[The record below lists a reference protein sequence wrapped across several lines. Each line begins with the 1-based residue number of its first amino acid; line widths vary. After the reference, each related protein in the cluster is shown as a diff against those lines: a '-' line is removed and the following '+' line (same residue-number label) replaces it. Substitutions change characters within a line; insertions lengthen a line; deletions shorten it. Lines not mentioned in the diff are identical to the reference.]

1 MNFIYINRMSLV
13 KRGIITVLNIIWAV
27 LMVVGIVCAFLLN
40 KTDVLMDTIVSSANE
55 AVTFSIGLIG
65 VVALWCGLIKIL
77 EDAGAVEWLCQKMK
91 PVVTRIFPSTRYN
104 EKAQKAIITNISA
117 NFLGLGNGATPS
129 GIEAVSEMRNNTRDI
144 CLFLVINSAAIQLLP
159 STVIAMRAEAG
170 SLNPTDIL
178 LPTWIVS
185 IISLLSA
192 VAIFGIVYTVHRKL
206 RGSK

>member
-1 MNFIYINRMSLV
+1 M
-13 KRGIITVLNIIWAV
+13 LNIIWSI
-27 LMVVGIVCAFLLN
+27 LMIAGIISAFLLN
-40 KTDVLMDTIVSSANE
+40 KTDDLMDTFVSSAND

-65 VVALWCGLIKIL
+65 TVALWCGLIKIL
-77 EDAGAVEWLCQKMK
+77 EDAGAVEWLCRKLK
-91 PVVTRIFPSTRYN
+91 PVVTKIFPSTRHN

-129 GIEAVSEMRNNTRDI
+129 GIEAVSEMGNNTRDV

-170 SLNPTDIL
+170 SVNPTDIL

-185 IISLLSA
+185 VISLFSA
-192 VAIFGIVYTVHRKL
+192 VVIFAIVYAIQRKM
-206 RGSK
+206 RRVK

>member
-1 MNFIYINRMSLV
+1 M
-13 KRGIITVLNIIWAV
+13 LNIIWSI
-27 LMVVGIVCAFLLN
+27 LMIAGIISAFLLN
-40 KTDVLMDTIVSSANE
+40 KTDDLMDTFVSSAND

-65 VVALWCGLIKIL
+65 TVALWCGLIKIL
-77 EDAGAVEWLCQKMK
+77 EDAGAVEWLCRKLK
-91 PVVTRIFPSTRYN
+91 PVVTKIFPSTRHN

-129 GIEAVSEMRNNTRDI
+129 GIEAVSEMGNNTRDV

-170 SLNPTDIL
+170 SVNPTDIL

-185 IISLLSA
+185 VISLFSA
-192 VAIFGIVYTVHRKL
+192 VVIFAIFYAIQRKM
-206 RGSK
+206 RRVK

>member
-1 MNFIYINRMSLV
+1 M
-13 KRGIITVLNIIWAV
+13 LNIIWSI
-27 LMVVGIVCAFLLN
+27 LMIAGIISAFLLN
-40 KTDVLMDTIVSSANE
+40 KTDDLMDTFVSSAND

-65 VVALWCGLIKIL
+65 TVALWCGLIKIL
-77 EDAGAVEWLCQKMK
+77 EDAGAVEWLCRKLK
-91 PVVTRIFPSTRYN
+91 PVVTKIFPSTRHN

-129 GIEAVSEMRNNTRDI
+129 GIEAVSEMGNNTRDV

-170 SLNPTDIL
+170 SANPTDIL

-185 IISLLSA
+185 VISLFSA
-192 VAIFGIVYTVHRKL
+192 VVIFAIFYAIQRKM
-206 RGSK
+206 RRVK